1 MSDYRHHAERFD
13 VPGGWIYF
21 GGPLPSPVYVADPSA
36 WAKQPNDPRLDQI
49 VAGIASIQQ
58 EITRMSETQD
68 TIANEV
74 VTLKSNMVG
83 LHAGITGIQGRLDAA
98 LAAAAATTDPAVLTD
113 LQAVNTDLKA
123 VVDGLAPAAAAAA

>member
-1 MSDYRHHAERFD
+1 MSDYRHHSERFD

-74 VTLKSNMVG
+74 ATMKTNMANLHSGVTD
-83 LHAGITGIQGRLDAA
+83 IQAR
-98 LAAAAATTDPAVLTD
+98 LAAAIAAGTGNTDPAVLAD
-113 LQAVNTDLKA
+113 LTAINADLVG
-123 VVDGLAPAAAAAA
+123 VVAALAPSAAPAA